1 MPASQ
6 GRPTLLRLC
15 HGCGRVVIATTAKLL
30 NTKLKAHRRIPPGRP
45 INGFDRAP
53 MTAA

>member
-30 NTKLKAHRRIPPGRP
+30 NTKLKAHRRTCRLVGRSTVS
-45 INGFDRAP
+45 IGHL
-53 MTAA
+53 